1 MDASHQK
8 KVMELQNENN
18 LLRTENLKLKLDIEK
33 SKKDTD
39 SLLSDLQ
46 LNNDMQIH
54 EISELKKQIEIKSEE
69 NEKLR
74 KEKNLIENDLKEIR
88 KENENYEYINSNYK
102 VEVLYIYIYNNR
114 LKN

>member
-102 VEVLYIYIYNNR
+102 VEVLYIYI
-114 LKN
+114 